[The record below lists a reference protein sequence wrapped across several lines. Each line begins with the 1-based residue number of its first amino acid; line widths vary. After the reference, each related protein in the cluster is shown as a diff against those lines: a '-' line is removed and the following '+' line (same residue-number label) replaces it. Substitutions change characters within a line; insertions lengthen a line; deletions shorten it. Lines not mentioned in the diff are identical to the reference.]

1 MTLRWVDAV
10 VSVLVVAIGVA
21 AVIAGGADD
30 SPGLQGLGLIV
41 VIGSVAL
48 AVRRAR
54 RRRHGGHRPRD

>member
-1 MTLRWVDAV
+1 MTVRWVDAV
-10 VSVLVVAIGVA
+10 VTAVVVAIGVA

-30 SPGLQGLGLIV
+30 SPGLQGLGLMV

>member
-1 MTLRWVDAV
+1 MTVRWVDAV
-10 VSVLVVAIGVA
+10 VIVIAVAVGVA

-30 SPGLQGLGLIV
+30 SPGLQGLGLVV

>member
-1 MTLRWVDAV
+1 MTVRWVDAV
-10 VSVLVVAIGVA
+10 VIVIAVAVGVA
-21 AVIAGGADD
+21 AVIAGGVDD
-30 SPGLQGLGLIV
+30 SPGLQGLGVMV

>member
-10 VSVLVVAIGVA
+10 VTVLVVAIGVA

>member
-1 MTLRWVDAV
+1 MTVRWVDAV
-10 VSVLVVAIGVA
+10 VIVIAVAVGVA